1 MSSTA
6 KQLGRAIDET
16 TKTTNAMSGAEAK
29 VDSAT
34 SDHVAANVAPKAL
47 VVDDDMVALIVV
59 KHMLESA
66 GLEVTQAANVR
77 AARGHLETE
86 DFDIIIAD
94 YLMPDAT
101 GLELLVDSGGLPFV
115 LLSGV
120 IERGDQTDPRLS
132 KVTAH
137 LTKPV
142 STEELRSVVMTLL
155 PQVPSTAI

>member
-1 MSSTA
+1 MSITPIS
-6 KQLGRAIDET
+6 
-16 TKTTNAMSGAEAK
+16 S
-29 VDSAT
+29 
-34 SDHVAANVAPKAL
+34 PKAL
-47 VVDDDMVALIVV
+47 IVDDDMVALIVV

-77 AARGHLETE
+77 AARTHLQTSH
-86 DFDIIIAD
+86 FDIVIAD

-101 GLELLVDSGGLPFV
+101 GLDLLADADGIPFV

-132 KVTAH
+132 GVTAH

-142 STEELRSVVMTLL
+142 STEELHTVVMSHIPT
-155 PQVPSTAI
+155 PQPS

>member
-1 MSSTA
+1 MSS
-6 KQLGRAIDET
+6 
-16 TKTTNAMSGAEAK
+16 
-29 VDSAT
+29 
-34 SDHVAANVAPKAL
+34 AAPIAKAL

-77 AARGHLETE
+77 AARTHLES
-86 DFDIIIAD
+86 DSFDIVISD

-101 GLELLVDSGGLPFV
+101 GLDLLADAAGIPFV

-120 IERGDQTDPRLS
+120 IERGDQTDPRLAN
-132 KVTAH
+132 VTAH

-142 STEELRSVVMTLL
+142 STEELHTVVMSLL
-155 PQVPSTAI
+155 PAPQPR